1 MKINSSTDITYKQ
14 SNGFLHHL
22 NFFNISFLSSI
33 LVQTFHKQ
41 AFLLELESWPY
52 PFLYILTL
60 SELFFLLSFNFSA
73 LHTCSHHSQ
82 GYNATN
88 IRCFP
93 SLHLLLIFSHLAILH
108 CLFLPVPSSLAFQLL
123 QASMFETISFD
134 IGFPNSNF
142 SFHLSVFSSLVH
154 QLCPLTHPNNELK
167 FI

>member
-1 MKINSSTDITYKQ
+1 MNKVVKINSSTDITYKQ

-33 LVQTFHKQ
+33 LVQNLHKQ

-93 SLHLLLIFSHLAILH
+93 SLHLLLIFSHLAFSLSSCSFIST
-108 CLFLPVPSSLAFQLL
+108 FLA
-123 QASMFETISFD
+123 AS
-134 IGFPNSNF
+134 GFN
-142 SFHLSVFSSLVH
+142 V
-154 QLCPLTHPNNELK
+154 
-167 FI
+167 